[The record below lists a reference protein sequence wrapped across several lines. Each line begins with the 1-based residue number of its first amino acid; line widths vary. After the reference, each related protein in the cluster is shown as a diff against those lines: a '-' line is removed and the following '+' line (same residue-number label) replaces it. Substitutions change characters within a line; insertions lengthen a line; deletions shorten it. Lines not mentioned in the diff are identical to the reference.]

1 MLDVISTL
9 FPAPSLEEVIAS
21 VCHFFLSFPLAF
33 SIPERAFVSFQV
45 NKDTTTITTHNDVR
59 DIDDVL
65 SSHPALAFCERV
77 DFVKYPW
84 LIEKVNTTKPFA
96 PHDDNK
102 PAVSFESWKDALR
115 VDPKQRNVL
124 AEDLEAHANA
134 QNAVS
139 FPLLLIRAREADV
152 LMLM

>member
-1 MLDVISTL
+1 MPLL
-9 FPAPSLEEVIAS
+9 
-21 VCHFFLSFPLAF
+21 PLAF
-33 SIPERAFVSFQV
+33 TIPERAFVSFQV
-45 NKDTTTITTHNDVR
+45 NKDTTITTHNDVR

-102 PAVSFESWKDALR
+102 PAVPFESWKDTLR
-115 VDPKQRNVL
+115 VDPKQRKVL
-124 AEDLEAHANA
+124 AEDLEAHAKA

-139 FPLLLIRAREADV
+139 FPLLFIRARG
-152 LMLM
+152 

>member
-1 MLDVISTL
+1 MPLL
-9 FPAPSLEEVIAS
+9 
-21 VCHFFLSFPLAF
+21 PLALT
-33 SIPERAFVSFQV
+33 IPERAFVSFQV
-45 NKDTTTITTHNDVR
+45 NKDTTITRHNDVR

-84 LIEKVNTTKPFA
+84 LIEKVNATKPLT

-102 PAVSFESWKDALR
+102 PAVHFESWKDALR
-115 VDPKQRNVL
+115 VDPKQRKVL

-134 QNAVS
+134 QNTVS
-139 FPLLLIRAREADV
+139 FFLPLLEGG
-152 LMLM
+152 

>member
-1 MLDVISTL
+1 MPLL
-9 FPAPSLEEVIAS
+9 
-21 VCHFFLSFPLAF
+21 PLALT
-33 SIPERAFVSFQV
+33 IPERAFVSFQV

-84 LIEKVNTTKPFA
+84 LIEKVDGTKPLT

-102 PAVSFESWKDALR
+102 LAVPSESWKDGLH
-115 VDPKQRNVL
+115 VDHKRWNVL
-124 AEDLEAHANA
+124 PEDLEAHANT

-139 FPLLLIRAREADV
+139 FPLLFIRARG
-152 LMLM
+152 